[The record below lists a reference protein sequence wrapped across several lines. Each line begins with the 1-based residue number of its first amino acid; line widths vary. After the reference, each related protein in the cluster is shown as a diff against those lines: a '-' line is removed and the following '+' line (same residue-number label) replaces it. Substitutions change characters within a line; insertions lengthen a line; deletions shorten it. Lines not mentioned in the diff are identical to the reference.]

1 MTDKEKYLEM
11 TSMMKEIIELKSEC
25 MIDSYSKVLAGT
37 KDMLNEHFSEENE
50 LDSSE
55 IAKRA
60 DMFWNIALQRV
71 DREKQEA
78 SQQMQ
83 MSQQMPQ
90 TMQTPRP
97 TESPCA
103 KKAKENAKKIATL
116 EAEIKDTKDK

>member
-37 KDMLNEHFSEENE
+37 KDMLNEYFSEENE

-83 MSQQMPQ
+83 MQNQMPP
-90 TMQTPRP
+90 TMQAQRP

-103 KKAKENAKKIATL
+103 KKAKENAEKIATL